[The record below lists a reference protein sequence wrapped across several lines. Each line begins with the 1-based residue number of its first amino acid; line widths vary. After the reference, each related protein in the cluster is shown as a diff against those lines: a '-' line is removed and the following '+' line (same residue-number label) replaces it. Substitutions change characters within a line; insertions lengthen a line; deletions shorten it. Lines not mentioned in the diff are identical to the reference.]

1 MLNDNGKFIE
11 FTKEMKNEYTIL
23 VPNMLPIHFEMLK
36 HVFCS
41 HGYNMVV
48 LENEG
53 PSVVEEGLKLVHN
66 DTCYPA
72 LLVIGQLIDALKS
85 GKYDVNKT
93 ALMITQTGGGC
104 RASNYI
110 HLLRKA
116 LIKAG
121 FEQVPVISLNASGL
135 EKHSGFKLTLPLLR
149 KAVAVVAYG
158 DLLMLLNN
166 QVKPYE
172 INKGESKALVEKW
185 VKKVSDKLAANKGY
199 TFDEL
204 NKNINE
210 IVKSFSEIPINKT
223 PKVKV
228 GVVGEIYVK
237 YSSLGNNQLE
247 EFLYNEDCEVMVPGL
262 MGFLMYCVENGI
274 IDTALYGGNI
284 IKSKIS
290 EKINEYLSKIEE
302 TVNNAVAK
310 YECFVAPT
318 GFKHLKHLGEK
329 VINLGSKMGEGWLL
343 PAEIMELIQLGY
355 ENIIC
360 TQPFGCLPNHIIGKG
375 LIRKI
380 KGIHENANIVPID
393 YDPSAT
399 KVNQE
404 NRIKLMLSVAKEKLQ
419 TEIMLEEHLKF
430 TEVFNEKL
438 DVVENLN

>member
-135 EKHSGFKLTLPLLR
+135 EKHSGFKLTLP
-149 KAVAVVAYG
+149 
-158 DLLMLLNN
+158 
-166 QVKPYE
+166 
-172 INKGESKALVEKW
+172 
-185 VKKVSDKLAANKGY
+185 
-199 TFDEL
+199 
-204 NKNINE
+204 
-210 IVKSFSEIPINKT
+210 
-223 PKVKV
+223 
-228 GVVGEIYVK
+228 
-237 YSSLGNNQLE
+237 
-247 EFLYNEDCEVMVPGL
+247 
-262 MGFLMYCVENGI
+262 
-274 IDTALYGGNI
+274 
-284 IKSKIS
+284 
-290 EKINEYLSKIEE
+290 
-302 TVNNAVAK
+302 
-310 YECFVAPT
+310 
-318 GFKHLKHLGEK
+318 
-329 VINLGSKMGEGWLL
+329 
-343 PAEIMELIQLGY
+343 
-355 ENIIC
+355 
-360 TQPFGCLPNHIIGKG
+360 
-375 LIRKI
+375 
-380 KGIHENANIVPID
+380 
-393 YDPSAT
+393 
-399 KVNQE
+399 
-404 NRIKLMLSVAKEKLQ
+404 
-419 TEIMLEEHLKF
+419 
-430 TEVFNEKL
+430 
-438 DVVENLN
+438 